1 MLALADFEE
10 VEEVTEITI
19 EGDVTKACFDWTE
32 ANYRQLYLTIINNG
46 ENVVIPNYIG
56 FNTEECR
63 QSTHVMY
70 SSDQAINVVS
80 DVTNG
85 LTLNHFFEIWGEE
98 FSSNQVMGMST
109 NDGGVLSITLDGI
122 AYDGDWSAV
131 DIGGV
136 ISIDIL
142 FQSSQSQMNPE
153 DGMESESTPGFAALI
168 ATIGMLGAAII
179 SSQQRRRD

>member
-1 MLALADFEE
+1 MKE
-10 VEEVTEITI
+10 VEEISEITL

-32 ANYRQLYLTIINNG
+32 ANYRQLYLTVINNG

-80 DVTNG
+80 DVTNE

-98 FSSNQVMGMST
+98 FSSARVMGMDT

-122 AYDGDWSAV
+122 AYEGDWSAV
-131 DIGGV
+131 NIDGV
-136 ISIDIL
+136 ISVDIQ
-142 FQSSQSQMNPE
+142 FQSGQSQVNPE
-153 DGMESESTPGFAALI
+153 DVTESESTPGFAALI

-179 SSQQRRRD
+179 SSRQGRRN